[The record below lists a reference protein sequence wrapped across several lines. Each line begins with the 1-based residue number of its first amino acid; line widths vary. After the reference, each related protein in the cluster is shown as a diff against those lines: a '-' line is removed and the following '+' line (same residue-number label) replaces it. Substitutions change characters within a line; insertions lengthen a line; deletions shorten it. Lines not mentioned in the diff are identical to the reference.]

1 MSKFKMSW
9 EQAKKFKA
17 MNNNMVNFLN
27 SKNLNPEL
35 IQLGKVF
42 KPDSNTDKESDKE
55 NKEIP
60 SITYNIIKGSCKNN
74 QDKVVNYLI
83 KINQTLKKDNGYPQV
98 ELLISINDK
107 YITTY
112 PQTNPH
118 LEFILLNFDP
128 VLITYKI
135 PDKS

>member
-1 MSKFKMSW
+1 MSW